1 MLQPTTPPPI
11 TTTLAVRGRSM
22 RDMEDIVPCLSLR
35 ALADYAGLSV
45 KTLRKHFDAD
55 PDDALPCY
63 RVGGGKIL
71 VRRSEYDL
79 WIAAKRCV
87 GRPSLA
93 KAVREIGLG

>member
-1 MLQPTTPPPI
+1 MRGGLPGEQVQ
-11 TTTLAVRGRSM
+11 VRGFVAER
-22 RDMEDIVPCLSLR
+22 IVVSTLVDPYLSLR

-45 KTLRKHFDAD
+45 KTLRKHIDAD
-55 PDDALPCY
+55 PDNALPCY